1 MKKQN
6 TMMGHINVVG
16 KDIQTLEDAANA
28 ETKSNDEYLIQNWQT
43 FWNCGSFS
51 ILI

>member
-28 ETKSNDEYLIQNWQT
+28 ETKSNDE
-43 FWNCGSFS
+43 
-51 ILI
+51 